1 MAKTKRKQKKG
12 GNGRR
17 GRFIAD
23 TLEKA
28 WKRVCEGK
36 MSMEDYDNLRDMGR
50 EEAEHGED

>member
-1 MAKTKRKQKKG
+1 MAKTKRKQKKC

-17 GRFIAD
+17 GRFVAD

-28 WKRVCEGK
+28 WRKVCEGK
-36 MSMEDYDNLRDMGR
+36 MSMEDYDNLRDMVR